1 MSTKVSDVPSK
12 QLKNISL
19 DCRQK
24 IIDETVL
31 QGIYQGRV
39 QSRILQLSVV
49 GRKFPNIDN
58 YSQENKIKTNENPQK
73 ICLINRT
80 H

>member
-1 MSTKVSDVPSK
+1 MSTMGFDGRSK

-31 QGIYQGRV
+31 RGIYQGRV

-49 GRKFPNIDN
+49 TRKFAE
-58 YSQENKIKTNENPQK
+58 Y
-73 ICLINRT
+73 
-80 H
+80 